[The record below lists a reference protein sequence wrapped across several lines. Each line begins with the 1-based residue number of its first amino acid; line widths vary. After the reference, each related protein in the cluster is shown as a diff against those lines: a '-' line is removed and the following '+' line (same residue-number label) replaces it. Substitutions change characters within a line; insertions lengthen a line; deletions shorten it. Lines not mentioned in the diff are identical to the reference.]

1 MQHFHLHMDFYNQP
15 IRLTEE
21 QMKEPM
27 TVIQEFFRNFHL
39 IDVRQNLWNWF
50 ETALTTEDGLFDG
63 GLERSRLIHFY
74 TQLEELAEAAYLIDQ
89 RERKKACKK

>member
-1 MQHFHLHMDFYNQP
+1 MDFYNQP

-39 IDVRQNLWNWF
+39 IDVRQKLWNWF
-50 ETALTTEDGLFDG
+50 ETAITTEDGLFDEAM
-63 GLERSRLIHFY
+63 ERSGLVHFY
-74 TQLEELAEAAYLIDQ
+74 NQLEELAEAAYLIDQ
-89 RERKKACKK
+89 QARKKGRKK